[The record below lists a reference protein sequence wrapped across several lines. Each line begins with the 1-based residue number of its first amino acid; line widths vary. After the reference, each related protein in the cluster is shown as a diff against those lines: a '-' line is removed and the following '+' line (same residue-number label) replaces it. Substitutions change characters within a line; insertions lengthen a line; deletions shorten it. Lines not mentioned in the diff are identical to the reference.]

1 MRCAELEALL
11 CIGGSLIASQDLG
24 NSISAELLVL
34 LLIRDG
40 KGIDISGIMLG
51 VYIYRNLAFIL
62 TFYYSFVGVDIPLTD

>member
-34 LLIRDG
+34 LIRDG

-51 VYIYRNLAFIL
+51 VYIYGNLALIL
-62 TFYYSFVGVDIPLTD
+62 TFLLFFCGG